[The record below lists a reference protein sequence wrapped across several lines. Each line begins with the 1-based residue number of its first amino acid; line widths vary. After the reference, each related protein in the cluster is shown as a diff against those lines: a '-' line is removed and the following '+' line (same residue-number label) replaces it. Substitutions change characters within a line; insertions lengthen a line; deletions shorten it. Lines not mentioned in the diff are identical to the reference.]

1 MASTTYTQASGMDG
15 TVSTDNVEELA
26 QQAAASAAAAAAD
39 LVKTDLDTIAT
50 AADVLQT
57 GADRSAV
64 SSAIAD
70 AVGVTVQAYTA
81 VLDGIT
87 ASYTTA
93 EETKL
98 AGVETAA
105 DVTDATNV
113 TAAGALMDGELTAIA
128 SVKALN
134 QGLATTDSPT
144 FDGLDVTGDVSF
156 GDNDKALFGAG
167 SDLQIYHDGA
177 NSYIA
182 DSGTGRLELRG
193 SAEVRLASAGGE
205 AMIRA
210 YENAGVEL
218 YHDNSEKLATTA
230 TGIDV
235 TGTITSDGLTVDG
248 GATSPTISITGARS
262 GTLAT
267 ISNTSASTSNGLI
280 VSTASTN
287 ANSNPLWVQSNGADR
302 LKIAGSGDISFY
314 EDTGTTPKFFWDAS
328 AESLGIGTISPD
340 AQLTVLGEAQTY
352 NFIAG
357 TDPLTNFAIINE
369 NSAAGTGAAIVLG
382 STYSGAADVAN
393 ARIFAER
400 QSTGSTNAGAANL
413 VFEVGQASGSA
424 LVEALRIDSS
434 GHAIIPAGVTLGTA
448 AGTYVAANTLDDYE
462 EGTWTPFFNGGTT
475 QPTVSYNGQT
485 EGHYTKIGQV
495 VIARGT
501 CYASSVSGGSGT
513 LGIGGL
519 PFISEV
525 GTSSSKSGG
534 ITFSQSD
541 NFTANE
547 YPTAGQ
553 LTPSTTEW
561 IFRHI
566 SNSSGTTS
574 LTTGALTNSSL
585 VRFQVIYTTNS

>member
-448 AGTYVAANTLDDYE
+448 AGTYVADNTLDDYE
-462 EGTWTPFFNGGTT
+462 EGTWTPVITDGTNNAT
-475 QPTVSYNGQT
+475 SNIAVGS
-485 EGHYTKIGQV
+485 YTKV
-495 VIARGT
+495 GT
-501 CYASSVSGGSGT
+501 HVHVQGRIRLSSFGSVTGA
-513 LGIGGL
+513 LEMSGL
-519 PFISEV
+519 PFASQAVSNNFSAMTIGRAV
-525 GTSSSKSGG
+525 GLNLTAGTVVVGDLRSNVTKVQLNVWDASLGN
-534 ITFSQSD
+534 TNLQD
-541 NFTANE
+541 TEFTADGDISFSMD
-547 YPTAGQ
+547 Y
-553 LTPSTTEW
+553 
-561 IFRHI
+561 I
-566 SNSSGTTS
+566 SN
-574 LTTGALTNSSL
+574 
-585 VRFQVIYTTNS
+585 